1 MINLVMIGYS
11 GSGKSTMAHDISEE
25 FKFSHIETGRLFR
38 KMIRDESNYGSQLKK
53 YLLHGKLVPDE
64 LVCEI
69 MEKEIEKNIHHKGI
83 IFDGF
88 PRTIEQAKFLDEKL
102 KEKSTSLHFA
112 FLLKIKEKIAVE
124 RSLKKLQ
131 SMKRES
137 VEENKVLIEK
147 RIEEQ
152 REHLKELRKHYN
164 KENKLYEYDA
174 SSSPDSVEWGIRKI
188 VLRKIEA

>member
-11 GSGKSTMAHDISEE
+11 GSGKSTMAHDISDE
-25 FKFSHIETGRLFR
+25 FKFAHIETGRLFR